1 MDLDPSS
8 GRCRMGDT
16 APSQRRTLAEKLDR
30 LFRAVHSRNRGE
42 VSYAEVAEGIRA
54 RGGPSISASY
64 LWELRTGRADNPT
77 KKHLEALAD
86 YFGVNPSFFFDEEAA
101 ARIEE
106 QLDLLA
112 ALRDVG
118 VREVALRTSGLSQ
131 EGLAAIRGVI
141 EHVRRV
147 EGLSGGADDRGED
160 SG

>member
-1 MDLDPSS
+1 
-8 GRCRMGDT
+8 MGD
-16 APSQRRTLAEKLDR
+16 AGPRQIRTLAEKLDH
-30 LFRAVHSRNRGE
+30 LFRTVHARNRGE
-42 VSYAEVAEGIRA
+42 LSYAEVAEGIRA
-54 RGGPSISASY
+54 HGGPSISASY

-77 KKHLEALAD
+77 KRHLEALAD
-86 YFGVNPSFFFDEEAA
+86 YFGVNPSYFFDEEAA

-118 VREVALRTSGLSQ
+118 VREIALRTSGLSP

-147 EGLSGGADDRGED
+147 EGLSDGGDNREED